1 MRIVVFLISAVV
13 QLVAAA
19 VGLFVLLI
27 ALNGYSERQAMPS
40 LIFYG
45 IFCLLIVLVISAVGC
60 LVAKS
65 LLKRNWV
72 GKVGASIVAIVSSS
86 IVGVVLVG
94 VAMFVAFALAE
105 TLRGMK

>member
-13 QLVAAA
+13 QLAAA
-19 VGLFVLLI
+19 AFGLFVLLI
-27 ALNGYSERQAMPS
+27 ALNGYSERQATPS

-65 LLKRNWV
+65 LLNRNWL
-72 GKVGASIVAIVSSS
+72 GKVGASSVAVVSSS

-94 VAMFVAFALAE
+94 VAMFVALALAE